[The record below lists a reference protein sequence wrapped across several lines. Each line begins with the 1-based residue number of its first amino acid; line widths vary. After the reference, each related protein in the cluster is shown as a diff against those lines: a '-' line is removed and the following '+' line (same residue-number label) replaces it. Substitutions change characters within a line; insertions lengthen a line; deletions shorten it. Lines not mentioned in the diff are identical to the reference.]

1 MNEQVNPEV
10 MDIAKQRLAKWR
22 GAVEQELQS
31 LVQQASEIRRNID
44 TAKTNVKKQYYA
56 KKFKKVTNEVL
67 QMVAT
72 MQRLDAQ
79 GAELEKETT
88 RDTSNDQFAPA

>member
-1 MNEQVNPEV
+1 MDQQMTPEV
-10 MDIAKQRLAKWR
+10 MSLAKNRLATWR

-44 TAKTNVKKQYYA
+44 TAKTSVKKKYYA

-88 RDTSNDQFAPA
+88 REATDDQLAPA